1 MVAAYPMARDVMS
14 EELAHDL
21 FQLVF
26 AYQLMADQ
34 SPSGPR
40 LDDDIQRDRLLAC
53 ALRSYASL
61 LRETRRDREAEMV
74 LTQAQA
80 LSAPGYGP
88 SLSSL
93 IA

>member
-1 MVAAYPMARDVMS
+1 MVAAYPIARDVLN

-26 AYQLMADQ
+26 AYQLMAELP
-34 SPSGPR
+34 PSGLR
-40 LDDDIQRDRLLAC
+40 LDDDVQRDRLLES

-61 LRETRRDREAEMV
+61 LRETHRDREAEMV
-74 LTQAQA
+74 LNQAQA
-80 LSAPGYGP
+80 LSAPSWGAIP
-88 SLSSL
+88 AL